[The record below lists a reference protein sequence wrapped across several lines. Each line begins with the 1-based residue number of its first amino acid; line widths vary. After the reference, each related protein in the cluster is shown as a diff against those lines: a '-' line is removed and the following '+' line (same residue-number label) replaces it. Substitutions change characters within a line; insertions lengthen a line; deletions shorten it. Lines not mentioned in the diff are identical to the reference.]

1 MLREQWLLTL
11 IEKLRPVFEDMGAT
25 LPTKIRASCSFP
37 SKMALANKNK
47 RIGEAWSDKNSE
59 DQTFEV
65 FISPLLK
72 DPIEVGGVVVHE
84 LVHVAVG
91 LECGHRGAFKQLAK
105 KVGLEGK
112 MTATTVGDELKS
124 KLQVLTDEI
133 GEYPHARLVAS
144 NRPKTQTTRM
154 RLIRCPDCGY
164 QARTTVKWLEVG
176 IPTCPC
182 GTEMEAVDSAAE
194 KE

>member
-11 IEKLRPVFEDMGAT
+11 IEKLRPVFEDKGAT
-25 LPTKIRASCSFP
+25 LPAKIRASCSFP
-37 SKMALANKNK
+37 SKMALANKN
-47 RIGEAWSDKNSE
+47 RRAGEAWSDKNSE

-72 DPIEVGGVVVHE
+72 DSVEVGGVVVHE
-84 LVHVAVG
+84 LVHCAVG

-105 KVGLEGK
+105 KLNLEGK
-112 MTATTVGDELKS
+112 MTATTVGEELKTR
-124 KLQVLTDEI
+124 LMELIVVLGD
-133 GEYPHARLVAS
+133 YPHARLVIS

-164 QARTTVKWLEVG
+164 QARTTAKWLEVG
-176 IPTCPC
+176 VPTCPC
-182 GTEMEAVDSAAE
+182 GTKMEAVDDVE
-194 KE
+194 G